1 MGGGS
6 ISSFNKATTTGLA
19 FWTKAKNAPHRAAP
33 DRAAVTWASFLGGQV
48 DGTRASG
55 GRERADAT
63 ARASSSSSGAVGI
76 KRV

>member
-6 ISSFNKATTTGLA
+6 IIFFQQGHNNRARVLDQSQRRT
-19 FWTKAKNAPHRAAP
+19 APRRAAP
-33 DRAAVTWASFLGGQV
+33 PWSSFLGGQV